1 MQDIADKDSMIFAL
15 NKQLTS
21 LKNLLQSQELLL
33 NASVAPGDNLSILN
47 QSAMINTSLQ

>member
-21 LKNLLQSQELLL
+21 LKNLLQSQEMMINYQTPDNVSLL
-33 NASVAPGDNLSILN
+33 N
-47 QSAMINTSLQ
+47 